1 VSADSSSPVERGP
14 RRRWYL
20 HVAIALVLGAI
31 AGYVWHVT
39 TAEDW
44 ATRRCGG
51 IKVGMSDQELKAH
64 LKDRDL
70 AAVANGPDTLHVS
83 DGDIGA
89 VNCTVRV
96 VGWRVSSI
104 SFVMVVP
111 QE

>member
-1 VSADSSSPVERGP
+1 VSTGNSSPVERGA
-14 RRRWYL
+14 RRRWFL

-31 AGYVWHVT
+31 AGYVWHVA

-51 IKVGMSDQELKAH
+51 IEIGMSDQELRAH
-64 LKDRDL
+64 VKERGL
-70 AAVANGPDTLHVS
+70 AAVPNGPDTLHVS
-83 DGDIGA
+83 DGDLGT
-89 VNCTVRV
+89 VNCTVRI

>member
-1 VSADSSSPVERGP
+1 VSSEEPSPAERGA
-14 RRRWYL
+14 RRRWFL
-20 HVAIALVLGAI
+20 HVSIALMLGAV
-31 AGYVWHVT
+31 AGYVWHVA

-51 IKVGMSDQELKAH
+51 VKVGMSDHELRSH
-64 LKDRDL
+64 LKDQGL

-83 DGDIGA
+83 DGDGGK
-89 VNCTVRV
+89 VNCTVRI
-96 VGWRVSSI
+96 VGWRVTSI

>member
-1 VSADSSSPVERGP
+1 MSAGSSSPVGRGP

-20 HVAIALVLGAI
+20 HVAIALVLGAV
-31 AGYVWHVT
+31 ASYLWHEA

-64 LKDRDL
+64 LKDRGL

-89 VNCTVRV
+89 VNCTVRI